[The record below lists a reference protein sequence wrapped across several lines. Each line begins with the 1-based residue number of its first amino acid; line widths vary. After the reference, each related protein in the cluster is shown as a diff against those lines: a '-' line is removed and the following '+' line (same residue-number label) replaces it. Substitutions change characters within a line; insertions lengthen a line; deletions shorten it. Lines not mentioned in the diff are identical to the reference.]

1 MLHVSLYLQYH
12 VSQIIMVYHII
23 DVHNSCHLV
32 MLQRNAKIETSI
44 RGFHIQKY
52 IAPRVEDTNEYETS
66 EMRSGMCNPA
76 NPPYYRKHTK
86 THKNVLFGTRM
97 LQGRYSLPGGI
108 FNLTVQTIC
117 EICYCNNN
125 EIFFHTCSHL
135 Y

>member
-12 VSQIIMVYHII
+12 VSQIIMFYHIL

-52 IAPRVEDTNEYETS
+52 IAPQVEDTNEYETS

-76 NPPYYRKHTK
+76 NPPYYLKHTK
-86 THKNVLFGTRM
+86 TQKCFVWNKAVTGALFTPRWYLQFDGTN
-97 LQGRYSLPGGI
+97 SL
-108 FNLTVQTIC
+108 
-117 EICYCNNN
+117 
-125 EIFFHTCSHL
+125 
-135 Y
+135 